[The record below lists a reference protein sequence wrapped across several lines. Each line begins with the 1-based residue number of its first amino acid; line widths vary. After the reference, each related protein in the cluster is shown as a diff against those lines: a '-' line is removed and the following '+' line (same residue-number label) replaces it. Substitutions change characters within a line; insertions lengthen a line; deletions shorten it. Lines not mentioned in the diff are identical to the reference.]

1 MKLTCE
7 KHKNLMEAFLPN
19 STYKECFSTHGIDEF
34 TLSHFLSGCIGR
46 ELFKKQSILVPFVLH
61 LLWEYLETT
70 KSMKDYMS
78 ANDLL
83 NGSSIRY
90 GGDTFMNCAVDNIV
104 FLLGY
109 YVQTIVQGHLL
120 VLFALFWITWIWVIT
135 SSNKRFALK
144 KYKSV

>member
-7 KHKNLMEAFLPN
+7 KHKNFIEALLPN
-19 STYKECFSTHGIDEF
+19 SSYKDCFSTHGIDEF

-78 ANDLL
+78 ENDLI
-83 NGSSIRY
+83 NGASFHY
-90 GGDTFMNCAVDNIV
+90 GGDTVMNCAVDNIA

-109 YVQTIVQGHLL
+109 YVQTIVKGHLL
-120 VLFALFWITWIWVIT
+120 VMFALFWITWIWVIK
-135 SSNKRFALK
+135 SSNKRFALQ
-144 KYKSV
+144 KYK